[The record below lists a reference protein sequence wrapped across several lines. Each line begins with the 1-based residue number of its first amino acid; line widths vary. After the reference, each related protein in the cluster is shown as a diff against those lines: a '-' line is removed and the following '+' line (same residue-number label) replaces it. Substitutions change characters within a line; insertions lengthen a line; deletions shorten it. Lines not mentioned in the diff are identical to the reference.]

1 MPNEKIVA
9 NIVNIYRYRFCILL
23 SKFRQADRRLD
34 KNLLSIIKLDF
45 GEIEIL
51 LSNLQQKI
59 IREKPALKKYLE
71 VSCLII
77 LLEMTLIALSDF
89 CDLVLLNIYLARII
103 LQIMPRKI
111 LCIHL

>member
-77 LLEMTLIALSDF
+77 LLEMTLIA
-89 CDLVLLNIYLARII
+89 AAII
-103 LQIMPRKI
+103 SRTSYTKSRKCCQTFVI
-111 LCIHL
+111 WYC